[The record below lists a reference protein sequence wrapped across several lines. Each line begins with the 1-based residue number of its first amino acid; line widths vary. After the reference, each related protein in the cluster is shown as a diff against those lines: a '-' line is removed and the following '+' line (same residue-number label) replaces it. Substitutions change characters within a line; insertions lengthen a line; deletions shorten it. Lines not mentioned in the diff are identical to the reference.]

1 MTPFEKKPRRSQA
14 ERSAASSAAILN
26 AAVELFLEEG
36 TRASMME
43 IGRRSGFS
51 HGLVMSRFGSK
62 DGLIAAVTY
71 EIHRRF
77 RAEIIEALEEKRGLA
92 ALERFIDAYCGSLL
106 GNSLSTKAF
115 FVLLG
120 EALGPNMVV
129 RHAMAELDTVF
140 RDILSAM
147 IEQGKA
153 DGHIRSDLPTTAV
166 AVLLVGMLRGI
177 GVQSRVHPGAVD
189 IEACRDGVHLL
200 VHAALRA

>member
-14 ERSAASSAAILN
+14 ERSAASSAAMLN
-26 AAVELFLEEG
+26 AAVELFFEEG
-36 TRASMME
+36 TRASMVE

-51 HGLVMSRFGSK
+51 HGLIMSRFGSK

-77 RAEIIEALEEKRGLA
+77 RAEVFETLEGKRGLA
-92 ALERFIDAYCGSLL
+92 ALNGFVDAYCGSLL
-106 GNSLSTKAF
+106 GHSLSANAF

-129 RHAMAELDTVF
+129 RHALAELDTVF
-140 RDILSAM
+140 RDILTTM

-153 DGHIRSDLPTTAV
+153 DGEIRADLPTAAIT
-166 AVLLVGMLRGI
+166 VLLVGMLRGI
-177 GVQSRVHPGAVD
+177 GAQSRVNSGAVD
-189 IEACRDGVHLL
+189 IEAARAAVHLL
-200 VHAALRA
+200 VQASFPT

>member
-1 MTPFEKKPRRSQA
+1 MM
-14 ERSAASSAAILN
+14 N
-26 AAVELFLEEG
+26 AG
-36 TRASMME
+36 W
-43 IGRRSGFS
+43 
-51 HGLVMSRFGSK
+51 
-62 DGLIAAVTY
+62 Y
-71 EIHRRF
+71 
-77 RAEIIEALEEKRGLA
+77 
-92 ALERFIDAYCGSLL
+92 
-106 GNSLSTKAF
+106 
-115 FVLLG
+115 
-120 EALGPNMVV
+120 NMVV